1 MDEAYL
7 EVYSL
12 AELCLAPIETIIT
25 LFTVKYCK
33 SKINIKLILSKKKPL
48 ERAYAIDISNFVYE
62 VMDAHKIPYHAS
74 SCELPIIIVNKTSC
88 VAGLCAILR
97 QIVKEVTAEHP
108 KHFCRKLLGFK
119 ESCLTACSESSVWT
133 KFCEVDLILTVKF
146 LHANSEIENEL
157 PISMARF
164 ERHMSQPVR
173 LHNLYKYTMSK
184 KCSDESLIL
193 PEGLRLLE
201 HTYAEGSHITLA
213 DIIIFVC
220 THILLTVFS
229 SETTMNLL
237 PLTAKWYKKMI
248 EDQIIV
254 ECLKLLPL
262 LKSQSITEFHYT
274 LPQVANQSLY
284 KSDPKRY
291 KPRSRIYTRQEDIE
305 DSLELFKALNIQT
318 NLDLEPFGAELNL
331 DWSSIPY
338 DATPE
343 GGSLPLTRLKKKQEQ
358 LENMCKPVMKLAKA
372 GNIIVD
378 FCSGSGHLGILVA
391 YLLPYCTVILLE
403 NKEQSLNRAKER
415 VKKLG
420 LTNVK
425 IYQCNLDY
433 FKGHFDIGM
442 SLHACGVATD
452 LVIQQCIR
460 LKAIFVCCPCCYGSL
475 HDCHHLTY
483 PRSNVFKKQM
493 EPEKYIV
500 LSHAADQTHD
510 EQNVKTKQ
518 GYECMAII
526 DTDRKIEAE
535 QFGYKVYL
543 SKFIPNTCTPK
554 NHIIVGIPRKETV
567 CTEYVS

>member
-12 AELCLAPIETIIT
+12 AELCLAPIETIVT
-25 LFTVKYCK
+25 LFTVKYCN

-108 KHFCRKLLGFK
+108 KHSCRKLLGFK
-119 ESCLTACSESSVWT
+119 ESCLTACSETSVWT

-146 LHANSEIENEL
+146 LHADSEIKSEL

-184 KCSDESLIL
+184 KYSDKSLIS

-201 HTYAEGSHITLA
+201 HTEGSHITLA

-493 EPEKYIV
+493 ESEKYIV

-526 DTDRKIEAE
+526 DTDRKLEAE